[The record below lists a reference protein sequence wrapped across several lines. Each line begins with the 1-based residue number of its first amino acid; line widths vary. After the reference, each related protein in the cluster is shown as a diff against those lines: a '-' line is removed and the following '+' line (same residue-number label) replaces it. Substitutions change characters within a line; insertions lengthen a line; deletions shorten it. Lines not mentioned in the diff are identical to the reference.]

1 MKKPNLALRLM
12 ASAMSAK
19 RKALAAKT
27 ERVAQIYSH
36 QADRYLRAAARAED
50 ARNAIRII
58 QASNKQ
64 AAITA
69 SRMRADVDDLCVAD
83 EDDIIVN
90 DIDDLDPVYSDD
102 DFYGDEDIYAAS
114 DDDDKDDDDDDKDD
128 DKDDDDD
135 KEVDSAMLRV
145 LSRNRNRRLAAAKAR
160 GRRF

>member
-27 ERVAQIYSH
+27 ERVAQIYSR

-50 ARNAIRII
+50 ARNALRII
-58 QASNKQ
+58 KASNKQ
-64 AAITA
+64 AAVTA
-69 SRMRADVDDLCVAD
+69 SRMRAEVDDLCVAD

-90 DIDDLDPVYSDD
+90 DIDDLDPIYSDD
-102 DFYGDEDIYAAS
+102 DFYGDEDVYAAS
-114 DDDDKDDDDDDKDD
+114 DDDEDDEDEKDDDEDEK
-128 DKDDDDD
+128 DDD

-145 LSRNRNRRLAAAKAR
+145 LSRNRRLAAAKAR

>member
-27 ERVAQIYSH
+27 ERVAQIYSR
-36 QADRYLRAAARAED
+36 QADRYLCAAARAED
-50 ARNAIRII
+50 ARNALRII

-102 DFYGDEDIYAAS
+102 EFYGDEDIYAAS
-114 DDDDKDDDDDDKDD
+114 DDDDDKDDDKKDDDDDK
-128 DKDDDDD
+128 DDD

>member
-19 RKALAAKT
+19 RKALTAKT
-27 ERVAQIYSH
+27 ERVAKIYSR

-50 ARNAIRII
+50 ASKAIRII

-64 AAITA
+64 ARITA
-69 SRMRADVDDLCVAD
+69 SRMRAEVDDVCVAD

-90 DIDDLDPVYSDD
+90 DMDDLDPVYSDD
-102 DFYGDEDIYAAS
+102 EFYGDDDIYAAS
-114 DDDDKDDDDDDKDD
+114 EDDDKDDDDDDDKDD
-128 DKDDDDD
+128 DDKDDD

-145 LSRNRNRRLAAAKAR
+145 LSRNRNRRIAAR
-160 GRRF
+160 RNRRF

>member
-27 ERVAQIYSH
+27 ERVAQIYSR

-50 ARNAIRII
+50 ARNALRII

-90 DIDDLDPVYSDD
+90 DIDDLDPIYSDD
-102 DFYGDEDIYAAS
+102 DFYGDEDVYAAS
-114 DDDDKDDDDDDKDD
+114 DDDEDDEDEKDDDEAEKN
-128 DKDDDDD
+128 DD

-145 LSRNRNRRLAAAKAR
+145 LSRNRRLASAKAR

>member
-27 ERVAQIYSH
+27 ERVAQIYSR

-50 ARNAIRII
+50 ARNALRII
-58 QASNKQ
+58 KASNKQ
-64 AAITA
+64 AAVTA

-90 DIDDLDPVYSDD
+90 DIDDLDPIYSDD
-102 DFYGDEDIYAAS
+102 DFYGDEDVYAAS
-114 DDDDKDDDDDDKDD
+114 DDDEDGEDEKDDDEDEK
-128 DKDDDDD
+128 DDD

>member
-27 ERVAQIYSH
+27 ERVAQIYSR

-50 ARNAIRII
+50 ARNALRII

-90 DIDDLDPVYSDD
+90 DIDDLDPIYSDD
-102 DFYGDEDIYAAS
+102 DFYGDEDVYAAS
-114 DDDDKDDDDDDKDD
+114 DDDEDDEDEKDDDEDEK
-128 DKDDDDD
+128 DDD
-135 KEVDSAMLRV
+135 KEVESAMLRF
-145 LSRNRNRRLAAAKAR
+145 LIRNRRLASAKAR

>member
-27 ERVAQIYSH
+27 ERVAQVYSR

-50 ARNAIRII
+50 ARNALRII

-90 DIDDLDPVYSDD
+90 DIDDLDPIYSDD
-102 DFYGDEDIYAAS
+102 DFYGDEDVYAAS
-114 DDDDKDDDDDDKDD
+114 DDDEDEKDDDEDEK
-128 DKDDDDD
+128 DDD